1 MENKK
6 LIIEG
11 IAPDNYNDFEATLDT
26 DNYDDFKITLDIDNY
41 SEFKITLDIDNFNFT
56 QDAIGWHYEFSYDI
70 SGLLADFT
78 KRTHGYAR
86 IYRMEEDSQFTSN
99 SSTHGVFIANF
110 ISKELRYWADFTKR
124 YSLDFRIKMFCKE
137 EEGIDIKTMVYGG
150 YFDGGEDCPYTH
162 YYYYSRN
169 GNSKYIAV
177 LSDDSFCKTA
187 CNVKARILTTDDVI
201 NLLCDK
207 PINESEYTFIP

>member
-1 MENKK
+1 MENEK

-11 IAPDNYNDFEATLDT
+11 IAPDNYND
-26 DNYDDFKITLDIDNY
+26 
-41 SEFKITLDIDNFNFT
+41 FKITLDIDNFNFT

-110 ISKELRYWADFTKR
+110 ISKELRYWADFTMR
-124 YSLDFRIKMFCKE
+124 YSLDFRIKLLCKE
-137 EEGIDIKTMVYGG
+137 EEGIDIKTIVYGDH
-150 YFDGGEDCPYTH
+150 FDGGEDCPYIH

-169 GNSKYIAV
+169 GSSKYIAV
-177 LSDDSFCKTA
+177 LSDDNFYKTA
-187 CNVKARILTTDDVI
+187 CNVKARLLTTDDVI
-201 NLLCDK
+201 NFLCDK